1 MIIPSTEGAITRSNN
16 EFTIPS
22 SRNETPHSNKLKFT
36 LASPAQTQHVK
47 KVKMML
53 AHRGMILIEKVILEF
68 TLKCIA
74 LLALIPYT
82 AYTNMIQ

>member
-1 MIIPSTEGAITRSNN
+1 MIIPSTEGAITRSNS

-22 SRNETPHSNKLKFT
+22 SRNETPHSNTMKFT
-36 LASPAQTQHVK
+36 LASPAPQHIK
-47 KVKMML
+47 KVKMLL
-53 AHRGMILIEKVILEF
+53 ALRGMILIEKVILEF
-68 TLKCIA
+68 APKCIA